1 MQILVSL
8 VTAFLALALVACG
21 GSDDSTEDEIEARI
35 EAYQATPKV
44 IPPDGPPPKK
54 VVFEDVKVG
63 SGPVAQQGDRVAVH
77 YIAVVLKNGEDF
89 SYRWEP
95 DPPVV
100 YPRLGEGLFPGL
112 EKGIEGM
119 REGGR
124 REVVVPN
131 YAADGVVYL
140 VDLESVEPVGR
151 RAAAS

>member
-1 MQILVSL
+1 MQSFIALAA
-8 VTAFLALALVACG
+8 AFLAVGLVACG
-21 GSDDSTEDEIEARI
+21 GGDDSTEDAIEARI

-63 SGPVAQQGDRVAVH
+63 SGPIAQRGDRVALH
-77 YIAVVLKNGEDF
+77 YVAVVLKNGEDF

-100 YPRLGEGLFPGL
+100 YPRLGEGQFPGL

-140 VDLESVEPVGR
+140 VDLESVEPTGQ

>member
-1 MQILVSL
+1 MQLFV
-8 VTAFLALALVACG
+8 AMAAGFLALGLVACG
-21 GSDDSTEDEIEARI
+21 SSDNSTADELEARV

-44 IPPDGPPPKK
+44 VPPDGPPPKR
-54 VVFEDVKVG
+54 VVFEDVEVG
-63 SGPVAQQGDRVAVH
+63 SGPVAQQGDRVAIH
-77 YIAVVLKNGEDF
+77 YVAVRLNNGEDF

-124 REVVVPN
+124 REVVVPH
-131 YAADGVVYL
+131 YAVNGVVYL
-140 VDLESVEPVGR
+140 VDLESVEAGGR
-151 RAAAS
+151 RASVN